1 MKEKPTYFAAS
12 AGEGT
17 LIDLGNMEDF
27 NEEYLNQQTDG
38 EDLTIIMSNDEE
50 FEETGK

>member
-17 LIDLGNMEDF
+17 LIDFGNMEDF
-27 NEEYLNQQTDG
+27 SEEYLNEQTGGD
-38 EDLTIIMSNDEE
+38 DLTIIMSNGEE

>member
-17 LIDLGNMEDF
+17 LIDFGDMKDF
-27 NEEYLNQQTDG
+27 NEEYLNQQTGG
-38 EDLTIIMSNDEE
+38 EDLTVIMSNSEE